1 MIQHK
6 TKGKYGFTLIELL
19 VVIAIIA
26 ILAAILFPV
35 FAKARE
41 KAHQTQCLSNL
52 RQIGMAFQ
60 MYASDCND
68 MLPNVY
74 NATYGWH
81 TSYNVPSTF
90 TQEQMAAL
98 VHKLNPHI
106 KSTQLWR
113 CSADPWEEYRSEAVD
128 LDGDGDVDE
137 ADGIVSYSYCV
148 QWYSWYD
155 SGSGTYT
162 QDPICPTL
170 GAYGGDFLS
179 RNPTEQCLMIDN
191 GLTPDP
197 STNPAD
203 YETPHAGGT
212 ISNIVFWD
220 GHAKSI
226 PASQFGSLHPPL
238 LLE

>member
-1 MIQHK
+1 MIHHK
-6 TKGKYGFTLIELL
+6 TKSKYGFTLIELL

-52 RQIGMAFQ
+52 KQIGLAFT
-60 MYASDCND
+60 MYANDYND
-68 MLPNVY
+68 MLPNVC
-74 NATYGWH
+74 NATYGWY
-81 TSYNVPSTF
+81 TSYPHSPF

-98 VHKLNPHI
+98 VHKLNPYI
-106 KSTQLWR
+106 KSTQLWL
-113 CSADPWEEYRSEAVD
+113 CAADPWREVRSVGAD
-128 LDGDGDVDE
+128 LDLDGDVDE

-148 QWYSWYD
+148 QWYD
-155 SGSGTYT
+155 GLGVP
-162 QDPICPTL
+162 DPLCPPL
-170 GAYGGDFLS
+170 WGYGGDFLS
-179 RNPTEQCLMIDN
+179 RNPSEQCLMIDN

-203 YETPHAGGT
+203 YATPHAGGT